1 MINRPRYLEALE
13 ELLRLMPVTTLLGP
27 RQCGKTTIA
36 RMLCEKHGGTYLDLE
51 RRSDRVRLSNPEA
64 FLGSLNG
71 LVVIDEVQK
80 SPSLMEVLR
89 PLADRG
95 ERPATFLLLG
105 SASPTLLKGTS
116 ETLAG
121 RTGFVDLHGFDVEE
135 VGPEHLENLWFRG
148 GFPRSFLADDDRT
161 SGMWLEAF
169 ARMLIER
176 DLPALG
182 DFQSASLMR
191 RLWMMLASLQGQVLN
206 CSQLGT
212 SLSVSYKTVQR
223 YLDLLEGA
231 FMIRRLPPWYENSGK
246 RLVKSPKLYIRDS
259 GILHNFLQIDSL
271 YQLKGHIV
279 SGASWEG
286 FALEQFFRFHG
297 SRNCYFWGTHQG
309 AEIDLVCIRNGLR
322 FGIEVKLSEAPDV
335 TRSMRIAKK
344 ELGLKHLWV
353 LYPGKNFFPLDEDV
367 TAWPVEA
374 IRSMPLSVC
383 SPSVSLLACK

>member
-1 MINRPRYLEALE
+1 
-13 ELLRLMPVTTLLGP
+13 MPVTTLLGP
-27 RQCGKTTIA
+27 RQCGKTTLA
-36 RMLCEKHGGTYLDLE
+36 RKLCEKHGGTYLDLE
-51 RRSDRVRLSNPEA
+51 RRSDRIRLSNPEA

-71 LVVIDEVQK
+71 LVVIDEVQGM
-80 SPSLMEVLR
+80 PLLMEVLR
-89 PLADRG
+89 PLADRDD
-95 ERPATFLLLG
+95 RPATFLLLG
-105 SASPTLLKGTS
+105 SASPSLLKGTS

-135 VGPEHLENLWFRG
+135 VGEAGLERLWFRG

-169 ARMLIER
+169 ARTFIER
-176 DLPALG
+176 DLPYLG

-191 RLWMMLASLQGQVLN
+191 RLWTMLASLQGQVFN
-206 CSQLGT
+206 SSQMGT

-231 FMIRRLPPWYENSGK
+231 FMIRRLQPWYENSGK

-259 GILHNFLQIDSL
+259 GILHSFLQIDSL

-286 FALEQFFRFHG
+286 FTLEQFFRFHG
-297 SRNCYFWGTHQG
+297 SRNCYFWRTHQG

-322 FGIEVKLSEAPDV
+322 YGIEVKLSETPGV
-335 TRSMRIAKK
+335 TRSMRIAKN
-344 ELGLKHLWV
+344 ELGLHHVWV
-353 LYPGKNFFPLDEDV
+353 LYPGKNSFPMDEGI

-374 IRSMPLSVC
+374 IRTLPFTD
-383 SPSVSLLACK
+383 